1 MLKCLDEDGSN
12 GCVNVSLQ
20 LLAHLT
26 HQISSYHKIR
36 IKLLKSL
43 KTLNHTL
50 RIHFSGWTSL
60 GPEIKCGPKI
70 NDDAVKQSQ

>member
-1 MLKCLDEDGSN
+1 MQKCQDEDGSN
-12 GCVNVSLQ
+12 NCVNVSLQ

-26 HQISSYHKIR
+26 HQISSDHKIR

-50 RIHFSGWTSL
+50 RIRFSGWTSL
-60 GPEIKCGPKI
+60 GPEVECDPKI
-70 NDDAVKQSQ
+70 NDDAEKQSQ